1 MYINTHTYYSLR
13 YGTIK
18 PKDLLENAKKL
29 GIASFALTDINTT
42 SACMDILRLAPKY
55 GIKPVVGVDFRN
67 NSKQQFILLAQ
78 NNVGFQHINS
88 YLSSHLHSEKEIPS
102 KAPQLPH
109 TFVIYPFGNFLGK
122 QLSANEYLGVKAEEL
137 NKLKFSP
144 WRKRLNKLLVL
155 QTVSFQN
162 KKGFN
167 THRLLRAINYNT
179 LLSKL
184 SPSQQG
190 SEKDLL
196 CSPQSIKETFKEF
209 PELIDNT
216 RKLLKCCKVYFDFSK
231 KIPNNQRS
239 YTGNEALDFRLL
251 KKLTYEGL
259 PYRFENPSQQVYAR
273 IEKELDIIHKKGFV
287 SYFLINWK
295 ILKYA
300 RSKGYFYVGRGSG
313 ANSVIAYLLRITDV
327 DPIELDLY
335 FERFINLY
343 RTNPPDFDI
352 DFSWTDRD
360 DITVFIFTRFKNAA
374 LITVY
379 NTFKYRAAIRELG
392 KVFGLPK
399 AEIDLLSKGEF
410 KFEKLDKLSQL
421 VVVYSESI
429 QGFPNYLG
437 IHASGI
443 IISEKPIHYYTATFM
458 PPKGFPT
465 TQFDMV
471 VAEDIGLYKFDILS
485 QRGLGK
491 IKDAVEVI
499 KYNRPKDAPFDIH
512 DIKRFKEDEQI
523 KYLLRNAKAIGCF
536 YVESPAMRMLLRK
549 LQVDDYLGLVA
560 ASSVIRPGVSQSG
573 MMREY
578 ILRYR
583 YPEKRKDA
591 HPVMLD
597 IMPETYGVMVYQ
609 EDVIKV
615 AHYFGGLTL
624 GEADMLRRG
633 MSGKFRSREEF
644 LKVKDKF
651 FENCARDGKA
661 EELTKEVWRQTE
673 SFAGYAFAKGHSAS
687 YAVESYQSL
696 FLKAYY
702 PLEYMVATL
711 NNGGGFYR
719 SEFYV
724 HEARMH
730 GGNILPPCINTSFA
744 VTTIKEKDIYLG
756 FGFLYSLESKTIE
769 RFLKERTENG
779 VFKSLDNFIDRVIIS
794 MEQIALLI
802 KINAFRFTKRNKRE
816 LLWEAH
822 MKINKVTF
830 EENKLILFKAE
841 KVNYKTP
848 NLPNTELEDAF
859 DEIELLGYPL
869 SNPFELLVEPSSYT
883 LRARHL
889 PHFIGKLVMIDGY
902 LVTTKRTG
910 TSNGKQMYFG
920 TFLDKDG
927 DFLDTVHFPPVA
939 ALYRFRGKG
948 VYRITGKVMEEF
960 DCITIEVTKM
970 ERLPIIE
977 DPRYAEGVVQTKMKG
992 KRYKNDASTSIGT
1005 KNSTKV
1011 SNGKN
1016 ILEV

>member
-18 PKDLLENAKKL
+18 PTDLLEMVGKL
-29 GIASFALTDINTT
+29 GIKSFALTDINTT
-42 SACMDILRLAPKY
+42 SACMDLLRLAPNH
-55 GIKPVVGVDFRN
+55 GINPIMGVDFRN
-67 NSKQQFILLAQ
+67 GAQQQFIMLAQ
-78 NNVGFQHINS
+78 NNQGFHNINT
-88 YLSSHLHSEKEIPS
+88 YLSGFLHTELPIPPL
-102 KAPQLPH
+102 AATLPH
-109 TFVIYPFGNFLGK
+109 TIVIYPFHSYKGDTL
-122 QLSANEYLGVKAEEL
+122 LEHEYLGVKAEDL
-137 NKLKFSP
+137 NRLKFSP
-144 WRKRLNKLLVL
+144 WKKQLHKLLVL
-155 QTVSFQN
+155 HTVSFLS

-167 THRLLRAINYNT
+167 THRLLRAIDNNT

-184 SPSQQG
+184 AASEQG
-190 SEKDLL
+190 SPNDIL
-196 CSPQSIKETFKEF
+196 CPPQDIEAAFSEF
-209 PELIDNT
+209 PELIQQT
-216 RKLLKCCKVYFDFSK
+216 KELLNNCTISFDFSK
-231 KIPNNQRS
+231 EVPNNQHA
-239 YTGNEALDFRLL
+239 YTENEALDSRLL
-251 KKLTYEGL
+251 QKLAYDGL
-259 PYRFENPSQQVYAR
+259 EYRYGTQPEETILTR
-273 IEKELDIIHKKGFV
+273 ITKELDIIQQKGFV

-343 RTNPPDFDI
+343 RKNPPDFDI
-352 DFSWTDRD
+352 DFSWADRD
-360 DITVFIFTRFKNAA
+360 DVTDFIFNTFQNTA
-374 LITVY
+374 LLTVY
-379 NTFKYRAAIRELG
+379 NTFKHKAAVRELG

-399 AEIDLLSKGEF
+399 AEIDLLSKSEF
-410 KFEKLDKLSQL
+410 NYPSLDKLSQL
-421 VVVYSESI
+421 VIVYSGLI

-491 IKDAVEVI
+491 IKDAVQIVG
-499 KYNRPKDAPFDIH
+499 YNHPEAPPIDIH
-512 DIKRFKEDEQI
+512 DIKRFKEDERI
-523 KYLLRNAKAIGCF
+523 KFLLRNAKAIGCF

-560 ASSVIRPGVSQSG
+560 ASSVIRPGVSKSG

-578 ILRYR
+578 ILRFR
-583 YPEKRKDA
+583 FPERRKDA

-624 GEADMLRRG
+624 GEADILRRG

-644 LKVKDKF
+644 LKVKDQF
-651 FENCARDGKA
+651 FKNCRNSGKSDTLS
-661 EELTKEVWRQTE
+661 EEIWRQIE

-719 SEFYV
+719 PELYV

-730 GGNILPPCINTSFA
+730 GGNILPPCVNHSFGA
-744 VTTIKEKDIYLG
+744 VVIREKDIYLG
-756 FGFLYSLESKTIE
+756 FGFLHSLETKVIKRFIE
-769 RFLKERTENG
+769 ERTQNG
-779 VFKSLDNFIDRVIIS
+779 AYDSLDNFIDRVPIS
-794 MEQIALLI
+794 MEQLSILI

-830 EENKLILFKAE
+830 EEQKLILFKAE
-841 KVNYKTP
+841 KVNYQTP
-848 NLPNTELEDAF
+848 NLPHTKMEDAF
-859 DEIELLGYPL
+859 DEMELLGYPL
-869 SNPFELLVEPSSYT
+869 CNPFQLLDNFMERT

-889 PHFIGKLVMIDGY
+889 VHFTGKYVTIDGY
-902 LVTTKRTG
+902 LVTTKNTA
-910 TSNGKQMYFG
+910 TSNGKRMYFG
-920 TFLDKDG
+920 NFLDKDG
-927 DFLDTVHFPPVA
+927 DFIDTVHFPPVA
-939 ALYRFRGKG
+939 TQYRFRGRG
-948 VYRITGKVMEEF
+948 VYRITGKVVNEF
-960 DCITIEVTKM
+960 DCISIEVTKM
-970 ERLPIIE
+970 ERLPTIE

-992 KRYKNDASTSIGT
+992 KRYKNEEAQPI
-1005 KNSTKV
+1005 KH
-1011 SNGKN
+1011 
-1016 ILEV
+1016 EA